1 MATGDVTI
9 WTGNVTTAT
18 VYFQPSAG
26 VQMALKSCSG
36 TYLSATN
43 YIILENQ
50 AGGHIRGD
58 NASSPQLN
66 SLNSGA
72 GPWGAGDQVEW
83 FSTQLMTN
91 AAYVAM
97 DGVGSSSKAYYAAG
111 IQTDA

>member
-9 WTGNVTTAT
+9 WTGTVTTAT

-26 VQMALKSCSG
+26 VQMALKSCCG
-36 TYLSATN
+36 TYLSGTN

-50 AGGHIRGD
+50 DGYHIRGD

-66 SLNSGA
+66 SLSSGA

-91 AAYVAM
+91 AKYVVM
-97 DGVGSSSKAYYAAG
+97 DGVGASIKAYYAGG